1 MLCPYGNL
9 PLKVRSIKQP
19 FYSAT
24 VIIFFSNFLFFRKY
38 IAEIFT
44 IPKFALT
51 LKISDFLSMMS
62 FFDCTA
68 YLILAP
74 ICSSREEMSG
84 LVISKSDVI
93 FSPGPSRSLDNAIH
107 WINLYPIDNAIDF
120 PNIYPMDSAIHRLN
134 NQAHIK

>member
-1 MLCPYGNL
+1 
-9 PLKVRSIKQP
+9 
-19 FYSAT
+19 
-24 VIIFFSNFLFFRKY
+24 
-38 IAEIFT
+38 
-44 IPKFALT
+44 
-51 LKISDFLSMMS
+51 MS
-62 FFDCTA
+62 FFDCTT

-74 ICSSREEMSG
+74 ICCSREEMSG

-107 WINLYPIDNAIDF
+107 LINLYPIDNAIDF